1 MLAPWILLVQSTGLH
16 SIFLR
21 AQHWKKIE
29 RELICFVL
37 FCFVFF
43 FYQLILVWLV
53 LLVIRTNL

>member
-1 MLAPWILLVQSTGLH
+1 MLAPWILLVQSTGVH

-37 FCFVFF
+37 FCFFF
-43 FYQLILVWLV
+43 NQLILVWLV
-53 LLVIRTNL
+53 LLAIRTNL

>member
-37 FCFVFF
+37 FFF
-43 FYQLILVWLV
+43 NQLILVWLV